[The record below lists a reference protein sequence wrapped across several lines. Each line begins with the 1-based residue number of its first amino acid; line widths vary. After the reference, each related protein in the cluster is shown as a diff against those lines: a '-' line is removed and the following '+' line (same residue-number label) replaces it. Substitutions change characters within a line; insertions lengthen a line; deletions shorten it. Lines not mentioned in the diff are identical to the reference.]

1 MPRLGGLWL
10 FCRLVKPD
18 GVCAMADESEL
29 AAGGRAMPY
38 NLEAEQGVIGGLLLS
53 PERFDSIEGRL
64 EADDFYNKGYGR
76 IFAAIYALNMAGKPL
91 DILILRDELEKRG
104 ELELVGGAAALA
116 ALTDSVPTGANVEYY
131 AAIVRERSV
140 QRKLIEAATGIV
152 EAATANAAVSSSEL
166 LDEAERAIFQIAE
179 HGSTGEPAT
188 MSSIIKEAWARIEA
202 YANNRGAVHGVMTN
216 YFELDQ
222 MLTGLH
228 GGEMLIVAGR
238 PSMGKSTFALNIARR
253 VAVDNNQGV
262 AIFSLEMTAV
272 NMATNILCAHARID
286 AQKMRKGEMN
296 HEEFAHLGRSISS
309 LAHSPIFID
318 DSSVL
323 TISELRGKARR
334 LKKKHDI
341 QLVVIDYLQLMTGSA
356 KSQNR
361 SREQEV
367 SEISRGIKA
376 LAKELDIPII
386 ALSQLSRKPEGRADP
401 RPIMSDLRESGA
413 IEQDADVVMLLH
425 RPDYYNQEDAPGQA
439 EVIVAKQRNGPTGT
453 ANLAFIKNQLRFE
466 PLSLRPEDG
475 LAADDL

>member
-1 MPRLGGLWL
+1 MSDEEMDYAAPAQESMPAEERM
-10 FCRLVKPD
+10 P
-18 GVCAMADESEL
+18 
-29 AAGGRAMPY
+29 GGRSLPH
-38 NLEAEQGVIGGLLLS
+38 NLEAEQGVVGGLLLA
-53 PERFDSIEGRL
+53 PERFEMVEGRL
-64 EADDFYNKGYGR
+64 DPDDFFNKAYGR
-76 IFAAIYALNMAGKPL
+76 LFDAMIALNRGGKPI
-91 DILILRDELEKRG
+91 DVLILRDELERRG
-104 ELELVGGAAALA
+104 ELEIVGGVAALA
-116 ALTDSVPTGANVEYY
+116 ALTDAVPTGANVEYY
-131 AAIVRERSV
+131 ASIVRERST
-140 QRKLIEAATGIV
+140 QRRLIEAATNII
-152 EAATANAAVSSSEL
+152 EAATGGGLASSGEL
-166 LDEAERAIFQIAE
+166 LDEAERSIFQIAE
-179 HGSTGEPAT
+179 RGTTGEPAV
-188 MSSIIKEAWARIEA
+188 MSNIIKEAWARIEA
-202 YANNRGAVHGVMTN
+202 YANNRNAVHGVMTN

-238 PSMGKSTFALNIARR
+238 PSMGKSTFALNIGRR

-262 AIFSLEMTAV
+262 VIFSLEMTAV

-296 HEEFAHLGRSISS
+296 AEEYAHLGRSISS
-309 LAHSPIFID
+309 LAHAPIFID

-334 LKKKHDI
+334 LKKKHNI

-386 ALSQLSRKPEGRADP
+386 ALSQLSRKPEGRSDS

-425 RPDYYNQEDAPGQA
+425 RPDYYNPEEAPGQA
-439 EVIVAKQRNGPTGT
+439 EVIIAKQRNGPTGT
-453 ANLAFIKNQLRFE
+453 VNLSFIRNQLRFE

-475 LAADDL
+475 VPADEM